1 MGHDDVPD
9 EPDEWDSGLPAE
21 HSIEVL
27 VTDNPVVARLYG
39 PDGSVLI
46 ELHERPPIGFRVR

>member
-1 MGHDDVPD
+1 MAADDVPG
-9 EPDEWDSGLPAE
+9 EPDEWDSGLDAD
-21 HSIEVL
+21 HSIEVT

-46 ELHERPPIGFRVR
+46 ELYERPPIGFRVR